1 MGGECRGNGLDNGA
15 KYGVRGGGV
24 EGGLGVS
31 TIKINRVWDECEV
44 KGLGCGIVYCIL
56 LYTQVTR

>member
-1 MGGECRGNGLDNGA
+1 MVPNMEYGG
-15 KYGVRGGGV
+15 GGGV